1 MDINYWETGLFI
13 IVILLLVIWLVR
25 RNRKDE
31 QSFEKEVIQSEL
43 KPEEEKD
50 HDEPF
55 PDNV

>member
-31 QSFEKEVIQSEL
+31 QTFEKEVIQSEL

-50 HDEPF
+50 HDEPS
-55 PDNV
+55 PG

>member
-13 IVILLLVIWLVR
+13 IVILLLLIWLIR

-31 QSFEKEVIQSEL
+31 QTFEKDVIRSEL
-43 KPEEEKD
+43 KPEAEKD
-50 HDEPF
+50 HDEPT

>member
-31 QSFEKEVIQSEL
+31 NTFEKEVIQSEL

-50 HDEPF
+50 RDEPS